1 MLRLA
6 PLTPESAGFNQLL
19 AESQREG
26 HRMLMR
32 FAENWQAGTN
42 RFDRPG
48 EITLGAWRG
57 ELLAGTAG
65 RNVDPY
71 DDNPRAGRVRHL
83 YVAADE
89 RRNGVGRHLILAIV
103 SGATEW
109 FDYLNTNAP
118 ATAFSF
124 YESLGF
130 LPHEVEQVT
139 HRLALG

>member
-6 PLTPESAGFNQLL
+6 PLTPESAGFNLLL

-26 HRMLMR
+26 HHMLLR
-32 FAENWQAGTN
+32 FAENWQSGAN

-48 EITLGAWRG
+48 EIMLGAWRD
-57 ELLAGTAG
+57 ERLAGTAG

-89 RRNGVGRHLILAIV
+89 RRNGTGRQLILAIV
-103 SGATEW
+103 SGAAKW
-109 FDYLNTNAP
+109 FDYLNTQR
-118 ATAFSF
+118 S
-124 YESLGF
+124 GDC
-130 LPHEVEQVT
+130 LPI
-139 HRLALG
+139 L